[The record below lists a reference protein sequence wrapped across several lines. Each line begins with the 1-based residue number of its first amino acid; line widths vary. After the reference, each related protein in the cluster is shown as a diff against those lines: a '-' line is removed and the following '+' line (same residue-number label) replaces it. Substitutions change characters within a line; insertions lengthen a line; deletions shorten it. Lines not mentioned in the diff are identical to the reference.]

1 MPGEVVRVVHCLC
14 CDTRAGGK
22 KATPNANDYV
32 EQDLNENQALY
43 QKKLVNREIVASGA
57 KVPKAATGLIELLNK
72 DSSRE
77 VTVSS
82 TDAH

>member
-1 MPGEVVRVVHCLC
+1 MRVVHCLC
-14 CDTRAGGK
+14 CDTLAGGK
-22 KATPNANDYV
+22 KAKPNANDYV

-43 QKKLVNREIVASGA
+43 QKKLVNREIVTSGA